1 MDMEN
6 NREEHLR
13 WKTLVFDLDGTL
25 LDTIDDLK
33 NSVNHALR
41 SAGLPERSRDE
52 VLLFVGNG
60 IKNLIHRAVPEG
72 TDEALEAKVFSL
84 FKEHYLVHCEDMTA
98 PYPGIMELLGKLK
111 DSGAKCAIVSNKNDV
126 PVKKLSEKYFGDLI
140 DIAIGENEA
149 AGIAKKPAPDTVYEA
164 LKQLEAKPE
173 EAVYIGDS
181 EVDYATAKNA
191 GLPVILVGWGFR
203 KKEALLAMEPDYFA
217 EDPASLE
224 HIMLISTQS

>member
-1 MDMEN
+1 METAKGDQ
-6 NREEHLR
+6 LR
-13 WKTLVFDLDGTL
+13 WKTVVFDLDGTL

-33 NSVNHALR
+33 NSVNHALKT
-41 SAGLPERSRDE
+41 AGLPERSRDE

-60 IKNLIHRAVPEG
+60 IKNLIHRSVPEG
-72 TDEALEAKVFSL
+72 TGEELEAKVFSL
-84 FKEHYLVHCEDMTA
+84 FREHYLVHCEDLTA
-98 PYPGIMELLGKLK
+98 PYPGIMELLKELK
-111 DSGAKCAIVSNKNDV
+111 ESGAKCAIVSNKNDV

-164 LKQLEAKPE
+164 LRQLNAKKE

-181 EVDYATAKNA
+181 EVDFDTAKNS

-203 KKEALLAMEPDYFA
+203 KTQDLVAMGPDFFA
-217 EDPASLE
+217 EDPLSLKR
-224 HIMLISTQS
+224 IMLTNAQL